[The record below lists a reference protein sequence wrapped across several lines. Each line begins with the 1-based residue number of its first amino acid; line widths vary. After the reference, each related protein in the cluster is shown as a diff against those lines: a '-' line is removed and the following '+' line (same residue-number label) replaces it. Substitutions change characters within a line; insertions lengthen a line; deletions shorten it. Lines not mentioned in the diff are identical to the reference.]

1 VDIVEDEN
9 EQSVDEEEDEISEGG
24 TSLVVFIPCC
34 DIFDD
39 RVCELLEDEQVCGE
53 LVVSPEFDFHNKN
66 NK

>member
-9 EQSVDEEEDEISEGG
+9 EQSIDEKEDEISEGG

-39 RVCELLEDEQVCGE
+39 RVGR
-53 LVVSPEFDFHNKN
+53 
-66 NK
+66 